1 MNRISSRLAL
11 RHHREERLLPEPT
24 PSRLIL
30 VLAALALLA
39 FGLAG
44 CGGSDAGGSDAVP
57 AATGSSDEVTVEA
70 PIWVK
75 PYLDQPGPEV
85 ALTMASSDFARG
97 DNRLAFLIVRDDG
110 SLVQAPTA
118 DVYYEEGGTTKQT
131 TATLTPLGVDEAAPE
146 EVPNVYVT
154 RLQFPTAGK
163 HWVVVVPK
171 GAEIQGFQ
179 MIDVKDKTTAP
190 AVGASAPRSQNPTL
204 DRQPAERI
212 TTAKPPDV
220 ELLRHTVKDSVE
232 KGIPFVVVFAT
243 PAYCQTRACGPAVEV
258 IDAVRKRYADSGI
271 RFIHIEIYEDNT
283 PGKGANR
290 WVREW
295 NLPSEPWVF
304 VVDKS
309 GTIRDRFE
317 GAVGVDEVSAAIE
330 EHLVAK

>member
-1 MNRISSRLAL
+1 MT
-11 RHHREERLLPEPT
+11 EPT
-24 PSRLIL
+24 SRTLIPLL
-30 VLAALALLA
+30 V
-39 FGLAG
+39 GLAVSALVVAG
-44 CGGSDAGGSDAVP
+44 CGSSDGGGSDATP
-57 AATGSSDEVTVEA
+57 ADTGSAVARSVEA

-97 DNRLAFLIVRDDG
+97 DNRLAFLIVRQDG

-131 TATLTPLGVDEAAPE
+131 TATLTPLGVDEAAPD

-154 RLQFPTAGK
+154 HLRLPTAGK

-171 GAEIQGFQ
+171 GAAIQGFQ

-190 AVGASAPRSQNPTL
+190 AVGAAAPKSQNPTV

-220 ELLRHTVKDSVE
+220 ELLRDTVKDSVE
-232 KGIPFVVVFAT
+232 KGVPFVVVFAT
-243 PAYCQTRACGPAVEV
+243 PAFCQTRACGPAVEV
-258 IDAVRKRYADSGI
+258 IDAVRKRYQGSGI

-283 PGKGANR
+283 PGKGPNR

-330 EHLVAK
+330 EHLVTK